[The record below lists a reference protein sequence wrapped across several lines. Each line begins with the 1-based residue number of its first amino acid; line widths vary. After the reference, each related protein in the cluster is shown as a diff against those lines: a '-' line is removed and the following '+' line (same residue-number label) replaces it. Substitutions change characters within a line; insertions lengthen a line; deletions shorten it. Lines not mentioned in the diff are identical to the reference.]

1 MAKIGLNNF
10 RYGVLTENNDGTY
23 SYAGATKPAKAVE
36 CSVEITN
43 NDARLYADDALAE
56 SDYTFSGGTAT
67 ITIDDDDQTT
77 MAALLGHTVSD
88 GAMVR
93 RTDDVA
99 PYVGFG
105 RIVTK
110 IVGGVYKYKVEFL
123 MKVKFSEPSQDDT
136 TKGENVEF
144 STTEIQG
151 AVSALENGEWSKSK
165 TFSSKTDA
173 VAYLES
179 LLNTGTAAE
188 VTLSYGSGSGLIE
201 SIDGY
206 VGQTVNLPTGDSI
219 TPPSG
224 KHFIGWDTT
233 SGATVP
239 DLSTSYTIAAAAVTL
254 YAVYANNE

>member
-23 SYAGATKPAKAVE
+23 SYSGAVKPAKAVA

-56 SDYTFSGGTAT
+56 SDFTFSGGTAT

-88 GAMVR
+88 GALIR
-93 RTDDVA
+93 KTDDVA

-105 RIVTK
+105 RVITK
-110 IVGGVYKYKVEFL
+110 IVGGKYYYKVEFL
-123 MKVKFSEPSQDDT
+123 MKVKFSEPSQDDN

-144 STTEIQG
+144 STTEMQG
-151 AVSALENGEWSKSK
+151 DIAALESGEWSKSK
-165 TFSSKTDA
+165 TFDTKTAA

-179 LLNTGTAAE
+179 LLNTGTAAT
-188 VTLSYGSGSGLIE
+188 VTLSYGSGSGTVA
-201 SIDGY
+201 SISGY
-206 VGQTVNLPTGDSI
+206 VGQTVALPGADGI

-233 SGATVP
+233 SGATTP
-239 DLSTSYTIAAAAVTL
+239 DLTTSYTIAAAAVTL
-254 YAVYANNE
+254 YAVYADNE